1 MNDQSK
7 KRMKIFALGFAAGL
21 LIFFSI
27 YGFSVVNVQNDSFL
41 INGYIEKDIA
51 QHYRGWV
58 LFRNS
63 PWQFPLGVGQNLAYP
78 YGTAVSYTDSIPL
91 LAIFFKI
98 FRSIL
103 PQTFQYFGI
112 FIMLCFGLQ
121 GGFGALLVSLF
132 TESRVFTTLSAGAF
146 CLMPVLIERRF
157 RHCGL
162 TAQFLILRCLY
173 FYFKNKGKTDFKA
186 VLPFFVINRLSIT
199 IHPYF
204 LPFTFGIMFAF
215 CLENFFMTKEKL
227 KAVLYIISSMALTVF
242 VGWIIGAFYI
252 KGEMAAYGYGVFS
265 FNLNSFYNPT
275 SKGFSNWS
283 KFIGVRP
290 FNNVYQIEGFG
301 YLGLGFIAL
310 IPVACIA
317 YLLTYKTS
325 VFKKIWEFIKNNFG
339 IIFSTAAL
347 FIFAIGNNITFGGL
361 NIFHIPFP
369 QPLIDNFFCIFRA
382 NGRFAWLLLYLI
394 LLFIL
399 YGISLIKFKHLP
411 EIALAFM
418 LVLQTWDISGAL
430 ISKHAY
436 FTGKEG
442 DLQGQVVSN
451 NMKNK
456 FWDDLIENY
465 DVFFNY
471 AGAYY
476 IDLPV
481 KVGKAGKAV
490 NGDFTARID
499 REKYAETQS
508 AVRKSFSDGTA
519 DEKSVMLTDDNPAE
533 SGIITKTSPY
543 SVYKVDGV
551 YVTCQSIFTA
561 KDLTSYTDENFEIIK
576 E

>member
-1 MNDQSK
+1 M
-7 KRMKIFALGFAAGL
+7 IF
-21 LIFFSI
+21 
-27 YGFSVVNVQNDSFL
+27 N
-41 INGYIEKDIA
+41 
-51 QHYRGWV
+51 
-58 LFRNS
+58 
-63 PWQFPLGVGQNLAYP
+63 
-78 YGTAVSYTDSIPL
+78 
-91 LAIFFKI
+91 
-98 FRSIL
+98 
-103 PQTFQYFGI
+103 
-112 FIMLCFGLQ
+112 
-121 GGFGALLVSLF
+121 
-132 TESRVFTTLSAGAF
+132 
-146 CLMPVLIERRF
+146 
-157 RHCGL
+157 
-162 TAQFLILRCLY
+162 
-173 FYFKNKGKTDFKA
+173 
-186 VLPFFVINRLSIT
+186 
-199 IHPYF
+199 
-204 LPFTFGIMFAF
+204 
-215 CLENFFMTKEKL
+215 
-227 KAVLYIISSMALTVF
+227 
-242 VGWIIGAFYI
+242 
-252 KGEMAAYGYGVFS
+252 
-265 FNLNSFYNPT
+265 FNLNSFYNPI
-275 SKGFSNWS
+275 SKGFDNWS
-283 KFIGVRP
+283 KIISSRP
-290 FNNVYQIEGFG
+290 LYIRFQSEGFG

-317 YLLTYKTS
+317 YLLTYKIS

-339 IIFSTAAL
+339 IIFSTVAL
-347 FIFAIGNNITFGGL
+347 FIFAIGDNITFGGL

-399 YGISLIKFKHLP
+399 YGISLIKLKHLP

-418 LVLQTWDISGAL
+418 LILQVWEISGAL

-456 FWDDLIENY
+456 FWNDLIENY

-481 KVGKAGKAV
+481 KVGKAGKGV
-490 NGDFTARID
+490 NGEFAARCD

-561 KDLTSYTDENFEIIK
+561 NDLASYTDENFEIIK